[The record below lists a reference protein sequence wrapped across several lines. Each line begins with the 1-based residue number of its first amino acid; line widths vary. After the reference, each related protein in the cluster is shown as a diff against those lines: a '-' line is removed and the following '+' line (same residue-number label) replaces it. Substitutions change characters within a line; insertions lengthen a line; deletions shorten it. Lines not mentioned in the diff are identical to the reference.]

1 MDHAG
6 RDEGADLT
14 KRGFLKLTGAGAA
27 AAALFGVP
35 TPARP
40 QQGQGN
46 GLPAELQEILLL
58 IQSGSY
64 IAGFGF
70 AVAAVLKFKAH
81 KTNPTGGGVNWD
93 FVQTW
98 WDALDNVTRTAL
110 TALGYTPDALTDG
123 VTALDDGEPGF
134 ILAFLEDL
142 ETVV

>member
-1 MDHAG
+1 MFRLGLPPHLSWMPSGDPAYRQLVRSLRRWMEPYVG
-6 RDEGADLT
+6 PMTVVSPSRYTGNASAIAI
-14 KRGFLKLTGAGAA
+14 GTGA
-27 AAALFGVP
+27 
-35 TPARP
+35 
-40 QQGQGN
+40 
-46 GLPAELQEILLL
+46 
-58 IQSGSY
+58 
-64 IAGFGF
+64 
-70 AVAAVLKFKAH
+70 
-81 KTNPTGGGVNWD
+81 GGVNWD